1 MKRYDVVLG
10 RSGGRPHAR
19 CDETPEG
26 AYVRHYVAQKVIDA
40 LKAANADLLAA
51 LENMVAWSGKRG
63 GDDDALLPA
72 DQQDQEVAQAMRAIA
87 KAKGE
92 TK

>member
-1 MKRYDVVLG
+1 MKNRAIAVKVVCMTDGHFDLTFINNQEDLDKAKVDCALLG
-10 RSGGRPHAR
+10 
-19 CDETPEG
+19 
-26 AYVRHYVAQKVIDA
+26 
-40 LKAANADLLAA
+40 AAPDLLAA

-63 GDDDALLPA
+63 GDGDALLPA